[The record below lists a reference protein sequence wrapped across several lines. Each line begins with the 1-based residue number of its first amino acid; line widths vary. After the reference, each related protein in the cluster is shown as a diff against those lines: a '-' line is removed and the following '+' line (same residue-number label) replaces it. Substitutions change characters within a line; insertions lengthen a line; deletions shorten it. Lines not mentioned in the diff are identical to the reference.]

1 MHTIRSDASGAA
13 GKKPLFAGEIRGWS
27 SWARVFQDI
36 KLFRP
41 LVQEICR
48 LHDLPFQEP
57 ENLTPGTNAVF
68 AVGDMVF
75 KIYAPAEA
83 GFDQSADCDTEL
95 FALRRCHSLGVSVP
109 TVIASGTLQDRY
121 AFRYLVQSRCVG
133 KAFREIWP
141 MPDPCETALSVM
153 ESTPAEFFTVES
165 TPAEISAMKST
176 SAKVDFGRNLRRL
189 LAPVNTPCET
199 FNSIDV
205 IHDPERA
212 ARWEAFPADFRA
224 DRLRTIAALCETV
237 WQPGTYVFVHGD
249 LNEDNILL
257 QGDTISILDFGDA
270 CLAPVEYEY
279 ALTATELFRLD
290 KAFLRGFFPEYYQGS
305 APRPMDEPHP
315 LDALADLITRGILIH
330 DFGGDVLR
338 QRFGLC
344 ENLHSV
350 TDLRTFIRSRL

>member
-189 LAPVNTPCET
+189 LARCEPRSGSCRQMGG
-199 FNSIDV
+199 FS
-205 IHDPERA
+205 
-212 ARWEAFPADFRA
+212 
-224 DRLRTIAALCETV
+224 
-237 WQPGTYVFVHGD
+237 
-249 LNEDNILL
+249 
-257 QGDTISILDFGDA
+257 
-270 CLAPVEYEY
+270 
-279 ALTATELFRLD
+279 
-290 KAFLRGFFPEYYQGS
+290 RGFPRRQAPNHRCALRNRMAAGDICFCPRRSERRQYS
-305 APRPMDEPHP
+305 ASGR
-315 LDALADLITRGILIH
+315 H
-330 DFGGDVLR
+330 D
-338 QRFGLC
+338 QY
-344 ENLHSV
+344 S
-350 TDLRTFIRSRL
+350 